1 MAIVIQQLTN
11 IVNIIDDTLPAGS
24 QIITS
29 IELSSTAQ
37 LQLKGGSVPNVL
49 QFFDDEGNQTANVS
63 IAPDLSTQDFGG
75 VPTVWT
81 GTDDEL
87 VNKMSDV

>member
-49 QFFDDEGNQTANVS
+49 QFFDDEGR
-63 IAPDLSTQDFGG
+63 
-75 VPTVWT
+75 
-81 GTDDEL
+81 
-87 VNKMSDV
+87 